1 MVYETYDGK
10 IESRFFLFIQMSMN
24 VLYPVHY
31 VSVCINSRLVKLVA
45 TTFPAVMNVNALRDT
60 SLSRINY
67 VLVSYYFFPQF
78 SDIFWLAFTSKD
90 FTLKKGQKTKLTG
103 CVIKLTILHF
113 ERKKCKYL
121 FLYMCVCQ
129 SINQLIDRSID
140 QSIDRSIYWSV
151 NQSIIQSINQKT
163 NQPPNQPTNHPTN
176 QPINQPNNQSINQSI
191 GLFIFASVHS
201 YISISIS
208 KSLFIYNYSQFFPFW

>member
-45 TTFPAVMNVNALRDT
+45 TTFPAVMSVNALRDT

-129 SINQLIDRSID
+129 SINQLIDRSI
-140 QSIDRSIYWSV
+140 YWSV

-163 NQPPNQPTNHPTN
+163 NQPPNQPTNQPTK
-176 QPINQPNNQSINQSI
+176 QSVSQSINQSINQSI

-208 KSLFIYNYSQFFPFW
+208 KSLFIYNYSQFFSFW

>member
-24 VLYPVHY
+24 VPYPVHY

-45 TTFPAVMNVNALRDT
+45 TTFPAVMSVNALRDT

-129 SINQLIDRSID
+129 SINQLIDRSI
-140 QSIDRSIYWSV
+140 YWSV

-163 NQPPNQPTNHPTN
+163 NQPPNQPTN
-176 QPINQPNNQSINQSI
+176 
-191 GLFIFASVHS
+191 
-201 YISISIS
+201 
-208 KSLFIYNYSQFFPFW
+208 

>member
-129 SINQLIDRSID
+129 SINQLIDRSIN
-140 QSIDRSIYWSV
+140 QLIDRSIDQLINQSF
-151 NQSIIQSINQKT
+151 NQSIKKPT
-163 NQPPNQPTNHPTN
+163 NHPTNQPTNHPTN
-176 QPINQPNNQSINQSI
+176 QPINQPNNQSVNQSINQSVNQSI
-191 GLFIFASVHS
+191 NRSV
-201 YISISIS
+201 YLCINP
-208 KSLFIYNYSQFFPFW
+208 FIY

>member
-45 TTFPAVMNVNALRDT
+45 TTFPAVMSVNALRDT

-129 SINQLIDRSID
+129 SINQLIDRSI
-140 QSIDRSIYWSV
+140 YWSV
-151 NQSIIQSINQKT
+151 NQSIKKPT
-163 NQPPNQPTNHPTN
+163 NHPTNQPTNHPTN
-176 QPINQPNNQSINQSI
+176 QPINQPNNQSVNQSISQSINQSVCLSLHQSI
-191 GLFIFASVHS
+191 HISV
-201 YISISIS
+201 
-208 KSLFIYNYSQFFPFW
+208 FQ

>member
-45 TTFPAVMNVNALRDT
+45 TTFPAVMSVNALRDT

-121 FLYMCVCQ
+121 FLYMCVCK
-129 SINQLIDRSID
+129 SINQL
-140 QSIDRSIYWSV
+140 IDRSIYWSV

-163 NQPPNQPTNHPTN
+163 NQPPNQPTN
-176 QPINQPNNQSINQSI
+176 
-191 GLFIFASVHS
+191 
-201 YISISIS
+201 
-208 KSLFIYNYSQFFPFW
+208 

>member
-163 NQPPNQPTNHPTN
+163 SQPPNQPTNHPTN

-208 KSLFIYNYSQFFPFW
+208 KSLFIYNYSQFFSFW